1 MRDIVS
7 ELEVEKQELLNKAYK
22 LQDFTNTEQF
32 RDLSLINKDLLVA
45 QLGAMRTYKH
55 ILTARITIL
64 KEEA

>member
-1 MRDIVS
+1 MRDIVA
-7 ELEVEKQELLNKAYK
+7 ELEIEKQELLDKSYK
-22 LQDFTNTEQF
+22 LQDFTNTDQF
-32 RDLSLINKDLLVA
+32 KDLSLINRDLLVA